1 MKRVWSKSFPFCVD
15 YFLVAKC
22 SVVVSLSWKIL
33 FWMRHSLRTLFRQWL
48 LPFCDLSLSLSCF
61 FFAISFLPI
70 QLYCSSFTRR
80 VHEPEE
86 EKLHIL
92 RCIFNSQST
101 VCTSTPERKQTHVSP
116 RVESSRAN
124 PHSHI
129 YQISLCHF
137 FILKCYQKVTYMSCY
152 PLLSFNFCCFSWR
165 QPLYVSLSNYC
176 DCRSAFARS
185 CYFVSSS
192 FDRVPSS
199 HDGSYSV
206 ASRRDEVCHVSQRKR
221 KRG

>member
-116 RVESSRAN
+116 RVESSKPTLTHLPNFSLPFLHLEMLSKSNLHVLLSPSFLQFLLLFLKTA
-124 PHSHI
+124 SI
-129 YQISLCHF
+129 CITVKLLWLQVCFCQIMLFCL
-137 FILKCYQKVTYMSCY
+137 FIL
-152 PLLSFNFCCFSWR
+152 W
-165 QPLYVSLSNYC
+165 
-176 DCRSAFARS
+176 
-185 CYFVSSS
+185 SSS
-192 FDRVPSS
+192 FISWWILF
-199 HDGSYSV
+199 
-206 ASRRDEVCHVSQRKR
+206 SRFS
-221 KRG
+221 